1 MSFSGISM
9 PDLPSNTSY
18 FNLNKCFNIAFTLTG
33 SSNYVKPDLAVRCSE
48 VVIFNTTGADLKIKS
63 GNSESVD
70 PASINEFVIPS
81 GEKFVVM
88 GMSITDQ
95 LSCAGSAGT
104 LFARAHW
111 YNGTPQTRQ

>member
-1 MSFSGISM
+1 MSYDPTLPSI
-9 PDLPSNTSY
+9 PSNTTY
-18 FNLNKCFNIAFTLTG
+18 FNLNKCYNIVFTLTG
-33 SSNYVKPDLAVRCSE
+33 SSNYVKPDLSLRCSE

-70 PASINEFVIPS
+70 PSTLNDFIIPD
-81 GEKFVVM
+81 GQKFVVM
-88 GMSITDQ
+88 GMSMTDQ

-104 LFARAHW
+104 LTARAHW